1 MSELSFKIAGGFV
14 AVYDRGVFICRVRE
28 GTPYATIREIVRDH
42 RDERTERQL
51 GLDLTR

>member
-1 MSELSFKIAGGFV
+1 MSELSFKFSNGMIAI
-14 AVYDRGVFICRVRE
+14 YDRGVFICRVRE
-28 GTPYATIREIVRDH
+28 DTPYATIREIVRDH